1 MSNFADRLKTNYLKT
16 LTIAEVQSLCPDCA
30 EMMEASGITH
40 LDLSHLVDE
49 NITGAVEDDPAKWKK
64 FWKSLT
70 GKSEHKFT
78 KCMDK
83 IGKKKGIK
91 NPKALCGKLKSMFG

>member
-1 MSNFADRLKTNYLKT
+1 
-16 LTIAEVQSLCPDCA
+16 
-30 EMMEASGITH
+30 MESTGMTH
-40 LDLSHLVDE
+40 LDVSDLFD
-49 NITGAVEDDPAKWKK
+49 TATAAVEDDPAKWKK
-64 FWKSLT
+64 FWRSLT

-78 KCMDK
+78 ACMDK